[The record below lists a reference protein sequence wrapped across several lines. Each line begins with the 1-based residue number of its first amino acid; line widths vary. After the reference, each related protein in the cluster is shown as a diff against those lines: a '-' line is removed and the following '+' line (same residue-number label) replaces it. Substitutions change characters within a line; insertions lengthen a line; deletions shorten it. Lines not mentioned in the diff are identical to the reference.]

1 MRGHLL
7 HFAKLRIL
15 LLNIVGVPGLQ
26 NGGLFSIT
34 LIGFD
39 WLDKCYC
46 CGCSLWSRVIPRGC
60 GLKVTGSIRKT
71 FQVVLGG
78 GCQLFTDTQAQVQV
92 KESAAVRQ
100 TGPRKVRTGGW
111 HMVPILPFSRSTL
124 SHPVNPRESQLPG
137 ILVNHPL
144 PANDRQRGGRWSL
157 SRLLG
162 VFAPFSDIDTVRD
175 ALMHY
180 RLRCNHQ

>member
-1 MRGHLL
+1 MPL
-7 HFAKLRIL
+7 
-15 LLNIVGVPGLQ
+15 
-26 NGGLFSIT
+26 
-34 LIGFD
+34 
-39 WLDKCYC
+39 
-46 CGCSLWSRVIPRGC
+46 
-60 GLKVTGSIRKT
+60 
-71 FQVVLGG
+71 G

-124 SHPVNPRESQLPG
+124 SHPVNPRESWLPG

-175 ALMHY
+175 ALMHF

>member
-1 MRGHLL
+1 M
-7 HFAKLRIL
+7 A
-15 LLNIVGVPGLQ
+15 
-26 NGGLFSIT
+26 
-34 LIGFD
+34 
-39 WLDKCYC
+39 
-46 CGCSLWSRVIPRGC
+46 
-60 GLKVTGSIRKT
+60 
-71 FQVVLGG
+71 

-124 SHPVNPRESQLPG
+124 SHPVNPRESWLPG

-162 VFAPFSDIDTVRD
+162 VFAPFSDIDTVR
-175 ALMHY
+175 
-180 RLRCNHQ
+180 